1 MEKPR
6 LDGSRAG
13 LRASNY
19 AAGLVADRRP
29 GASAAMTD
37 KPRKKTRGKRRDLA
51 PFESVDAKDGP
62 KMKALPTDR
71 HRAFVR
77 ALYTVRPGHGARV
90 KAAKLAGFGCPTS
103 TPQSM
108 ATIASRLS
116 HDERVLEAI
125 REEDEKYIRS
135 SAPRAIS
142 ALSRL
147 IETPSHK
154 DHARG
159 IAMVLDREYPVESV
173 VNLKHDA
180 TPAFKATADVL
191 ARIAELAARAGIDV
205 SRMPALIDVTP
216 VSKSDQ
222 PA

>member
-1 MEKPR
+1 
-6 LDGSRAG
+6 
-13 LRASNY
+13 
-19 AAGLVADRRP
+19 
-29 GASAAMTD
+29 MTD
-37 KPRKKTRGKRRDLA
+37 TPRKRPQGKRRELA
-51 PFESVDAKDGP
+51 PLEPVDAKDGP
-62 KMKALPTDR
+62 KMRALPTDR

-77 ALYTVRPGHGARV
+77 SLYTVRPGHGARV

-159 IAMVLDREYPVESV
+159 IAMVLDREYPVETV
-173 VNLKHDA
+173 VKVNHDA
-180 TPAFKATADVL
+180 TPSLKATADVL

-205 SRMPALIDVTP
+205 SKMPPMIDVTP
-216 VSKSDQ
+216 ARKSEQ